1 MKICV
6 VGAGAI
12 GGLVG
17 GRMAQAGH
25 EVTLIA
31 RGPHLQ
37 QIRAKGLTLI
47 DPDGM
52 RSVAKVAYATDNLA
66 EAGTQDAVI
75 LALKAHQLRPV
86 VDDLRA
92 LCHNSTVFVP
102 MQNGIPFWYF
112 RRHGGPYEGRTVDA
126 VDPGGELSRKI
137 APERIIGCVVYPAA
151 EIMEPGVIN
160 HVEGFRFPLG
170 ELDGQATERV
180 RALSQAFEQAGFKSP
195 ILEDIRSEIWLKL
208 WGNLSFNPISALTHS
223 TLGEICRYGPAR
235 ELARCMMLE
244 AQTVGEHLGVHFRV
258 PIDKRI
264 AGAERVGEH
273 KTSMLQD
280 VESGKEP
287 EIDALVGALLE
298 IARLINVPMP
308 YTQSVY
314 ALTKTLAEKIR
325 RSRLRVHATPAGISA

>member
-31 RGPHLQ
+31 RGAHLKK
-37 QIRAKGLTLI
+37 IREQGLRLI
-47 DPDGM
+47 DPEGAS
-52 RSVAKVAYATDNLA
+52 SVAQVAYATDKLT
-66 EAGTQDAVI
+66 EAGTQDVVI
-75 LALKAHQLRPV
+75 LALKAHQLAPV

-92 LCHNSTVFVP
+92 LCHAGTVYVP

-112 RRHGGPYEGRTVDA
+112 RRHGGPHEGRTVDA
-126 VDPGGELSRKI
+126 VDPGGELARKI
-137 APERIIGCVVYPAA
+137 APERIVGCVVYPAA
-151 EIMEPGVIN
+151 EIIEPGVIR
-160 HVEGFRFPLG
+160 HVEGTRFPLG
-170 ELDGQATERV
+170 ELDGQSTERV
-180 RALSQAFEQAGFKSP
+180 ISLAVAFEQAGFKAP
-195 ILEDIRSEIWLKL
+195 VLTDIRSEIWLKL

-244 AQTVGEHLGVHFRV
+244 AQSVGERLGVHFRV

-264 AGAERVGEH
+264 AGAEKVGEH

-280 VESGKEP
+280 VECGKEP

-298 IARLINVPMP
+298 IARLTDIPTP

-314 ALTKTLAEKIR
+314 ALTKTLSEKMR
-325 RSRLRVHATPAGISA
+325 RNQLRVNAMPCGISA

>member
-1 MKICV
+1 MKVCV

-31 RGPHLQ
+31 RGAHLQ
-37 QIRAKGLTLI
+37 AIQSRGLTLI
-47 DPDGM
+47 SPEGE
-52 RSVAKVAYATDNLA
+52 SQVVQVAHATDRLL
-66 EAGTQDAVI
+66 EAGTQDVVI
-75 LALKAHQLRPV
+75 LALKAHQLAPV
-86 VDDLRA
+86 ADELRA
-92 LCHNSTVFVP
+92 LCHASTVYVP

-126 VDPGGELSRKI
+126 VDPGGELAQKI

-151 EIMEPGVIN
+151 EIVEPGVIN
-160 HVEGFRFPLG
+160 HVEGMRFPLG
-170 ELDGQATERV
+170 ELDGQSTERV
-180 RALSQAFEQAGFKSP
+180 INLAVAFEEAGFKAP
-195 ILEDIRSEIWLKL
+195 VLGDIRSEIWLKL

-235 ELARCMMLE
+235 ELARSMMLE
-244 AQTVGEHLGVHFRV
+244 AQTVGERIGVHFRV

-264 AGAERVGEH
+264 AGAEKVGEH

-298 IARLINVPMP
+298 IARFTDVPTP

-325 RSRLRVHATPAGISA
+325 NKRLRVHAMPCGISA

>member
-17 GRMAQAGH
+17 GRMARAGH

-31 RGPHLQ
+31 RGAHLKK
-37 QIRAKGLTLI
+37 IREQGLRLI
-47 DPDGM
+47 DPEGAC
-52 RSVAKVAYATDNLA
+52 SVAQVAYATDSLA
-66 EAGTQDAVI
+66 EAGTQDVVI
-75 LALKAHQLRPV
+75 LALKAHQLAPV
-86 VDDLRA
+86 ADGLRA
-92 LCHNSTVFVP
+92 LCHAGTVYVP

-112 RRHGGPYEGRTVDA
+112 RRHGGPHEGRTVDA
-126 VDPGGELSRKI
+126 VDPGGELARKI
-137 APERIIGCVVYPAA
+137 APERIVGCVVYPAA
-151 EIMEPGVIN
+151 EIIEPGVIR
-160 HVEGFRFPLG
+160 HVEGTRFPLG
-170 ELDGQATERV
+170 ELDGQSTERV
-180 RALSQAFEQAGFKSP
+180 ISLAVAFEEAGFKAP
-195 ILEDIRSEIWLKL
+195 VLTDIRSEIWLKL

-244 AQTVGEHLGVHFRV
+244 AQSVGERLGVHFRV

-264 AGAERVGEH
+264 AGAEKVGEH

-280 VESGKEP
+280 VECGKEP

-298 IARLINVPMP
+298 IARLTDIPTP

-314 ALTKTLAEKIR
+314 ALTKTLSEKMR
-325 RSRLRVHATPAGISA
+325 RNQLRVNAMPCGISG